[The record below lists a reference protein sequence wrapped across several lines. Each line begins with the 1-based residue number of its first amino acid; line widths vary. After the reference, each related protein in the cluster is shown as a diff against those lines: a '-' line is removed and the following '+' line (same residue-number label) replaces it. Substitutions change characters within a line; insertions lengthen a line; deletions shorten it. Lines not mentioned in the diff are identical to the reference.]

1 MHATHSGARPG
12 GAERGLKF
20 VHQCIHTYIQV
31 CAASQQPHNRYV
43 FIYPIYTYTICMR
56 IRLSVAGRQA
66 PSYMSLYPQ
75 YVIFMDFI

>member
-20 VHQCIHTYIQV
+20 VHQCIRTYIQV

-43 FIYPIYTYTICMR
+43 FIYPIYTYTVCMR
-56 IRLSVAGRQA
+56 IWLSVAGRQA
-66 PSYMSLYPQ
+66 PSYMSPYPQ
-75 YVIFMDFI
+75 YVPRRQ